1 MNVMKNSKFHCGR
14 VSKVF
19 LFLVSKTN
27 YIIDNYIVINVIK
40 RHGVD
45 VFFKNKFKIF
55 IYVEYILKIRF
66 IQHSK

>member
-1 MNVMKNSKFHCGR
+1 MNVMKNSKFHYGR

-27 YIIDNYIVINVIK
+27 YIIDDYIVINVIK

-45 VFFKNKFKIF
+45 VFFN
-55 IYVEYILKIRF
+55 
-66 IQHSK
+66 SKYQNIHIKRHK

>member
-27 YIIDNYIVINVIK
+27 YITGDYIVTNVIK

-45 VFFKNKFKIF
+45 VF
-55 IYVEYILKIRF
+55 LR
-66 IQHSK
+66 SKY